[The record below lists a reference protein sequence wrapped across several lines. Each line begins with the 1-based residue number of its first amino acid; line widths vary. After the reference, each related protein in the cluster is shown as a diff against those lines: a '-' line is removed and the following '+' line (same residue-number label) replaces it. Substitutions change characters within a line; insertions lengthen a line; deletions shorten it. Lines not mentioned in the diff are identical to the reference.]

1 MLAKDMSTQ
10 GKSLEKFYLKKTL
23 FETCLHY
30 RKRKDC
36 IIVYIYDGN
45 KHGKVVFVW
54 GKPLPNFYQRRWV
67 TVYVQMILEVLWDR
81 QEA

>member
-1 MLAKDMSTQ
+1 MLAKNMSTQ
-10 GKSLEKFYLKKTL
+10 GNPLKNFIWFFL

-54 GKPLPNFYQRRWV
+54 GKPLSIFFKSKDMGYSLCVNDTWGV
-67 TVYVQMILEVLWDR
+67 MG
-81 QEA
+81 